1 MKVIKVLNNSAV
13 IVLDDDHE
21 AIVIGNG
28 LSFGKK
34 SGDEVDPLK
43 VERKFV
49 ANTNQID
56 EKFQK
61 LFEKISY
68 EESSLAFEIIEYF
81 KEQLDYPLNDLIYL
95 SLADHISFAIE
106 RAKTGVYLPNAVL
119 HEVQMFYPAEY
130 RLGAWAVLLL
140 NERAQVNLQADEA
153 GFIALHI
160 INARWQAD
168 KTHSEQDFNKIIRDL
183 IAILNETYQQDFKHD
198 SINYHRLV
206 THLKYFLLRE
216 FGMQQQ
222 AKVDDFGYFDQVI
235 NDFPQAYAGAEKI
248 AKYLETFFNHKV
260 PKEEKVF
267 LTIHINRILQN

>member
-1 MKVIKVLNNSAV
+1 MKVIKVLNNSAA

-140 NERAQVNLQADEA
+140 NEKAQVNLQADEA

>member
-1 MKVIKVLNNSAV
+1 MKVIKVLNNSAA
-13 IVLDDDHE
+13 IVSDGDHE

-34 SGDEVDPLK
+34 SGDEIDAIK

-68 EESSLAFEIIEYF
+68 EESTLAFEIIEHF
-81 KEQLDYPLNDLIYL
+81 KANLDYPLNDLIYL

-130 RLGAWAVLLL
+130 RLGEWAVLLL
-140 NERAQVNLQADEA
+140 NERAEVNLQADEA

-160 INARWQAD
+160 INARWRGED
-168 KTHSEQDFNKIIRDL
+168 THSEQDFNKIINDL
-183 IAILNETYQQDFKHD
+183 IAILNETFQRDFKQD

-222 AKVDDFGYFDQVI
+222 VRVDDFGYFDQVI
-235 NDFPQAYAGAEKI
+235 QDFPQAYAGAKKI
-248 AKYLETFFNHKV
+248 AIYLETFFGHQV

>member
-1 MKVIKVLNNSAV
+1 MKVIKVLNNSAA
-13 IVLDDDHE
+13 IVMENDHE

-34 SGDEVDPLK
+34 AGDKIDPNQ

-68 EESSLAFEIIEYF
+68 EESTLAFEIIEHF
-81 KEQLDYPLNDLIYL
+81 KQNLTYPLNDLIYL

-130 RLGAWAVLLL
+130 RLGEWAVSLL
-140 NERAQVNLQADEA
+140 NERAQVDLQADEA

-160 INARWQAD
+160 INARWRGES
-168 KTHSEQDFNKIIRDL
+168 HSEQDFNKIISDL
-183 IAILNETYQQDFKHD
+183 IALLNDVYQRDFKQD

-216 FGMQQQ
+216 FGMKQQVQ
-222 AKVDDFGYFDQVI
+222 VDDFGYFDQVI
-235 NDFPQAYAGAEKI
+235 QDFPHAYLGAQKI
-248 AKYLETFFNHKV
+248 SQYLETFFGHQA

>member
-1 MKVIKVLNNSAV
+1 MKVIKVLNNSAA

-130 RLGAWAVLLL
+130 RLGGVGSFAF
-140 NERAQVNLQADEA
+140 E
-153 GFIALHI
+153 
-160 INARWQAD
+160 
-168 KTHSEQDFNKIIRDL
+168 
-183 IAILNETYQQDFKHD
+183 
-198 SINYHRLV
+198 
-206 THLKYFLLRE
+206 
-216 FGMQQQ
+216 
-222 AKVDDFGYFDQVI
+222 
-235 NDFPQAYAGAEKI
+235 
-248 AKYLETFFNHKV
+248 
-260 PKEEKVF
+260 
-267 LTIHINRILQN
+267 